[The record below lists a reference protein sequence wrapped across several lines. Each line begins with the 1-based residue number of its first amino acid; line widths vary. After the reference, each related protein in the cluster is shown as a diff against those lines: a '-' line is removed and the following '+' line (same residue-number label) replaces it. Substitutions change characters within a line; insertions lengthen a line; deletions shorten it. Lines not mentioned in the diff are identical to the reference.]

1 MAPKGMNANKY
12 WPRARVG
19 LTLLSAALL
28 GLYGSAVAAQTLPAG
43 TAKLDAKTVGGYE
56 SSTPESLSDLLS
68 RVLPKDPQVRSSQA
82 LADAA
87 EQRFKTARSRLYGPV
102 LSVEGNHGEATV
114 SQFFVPYKQKT
125 DQSAATLNWNLLNGG
140 ADKAEYDASER
151 ELAAAREDLRR
162 AREEGAE
169 RIAQTYI
176 EALRYQELSRFSDM
190 RIRALQELVDKAR
203 LQHESGKLSEADFV
217 EISANMADA
226 EIDQDQL
233 RVAGTSAMSR
243 LRALVGGEL
252 RPLVEVA
259 DEALT
264 VLLPAPLAP
273 GAVAQ
278 LDGAS
283 DGPGIVA
290 AARRR
295 AEAAKARVP
304 GAWSSWA
311 PKIDF
316 QYQHQLYDQSRPQT
330 TQQQKSGWQVTARWD
345 LPLGGEISSRRQ
357 EAISRAQA
365 ALDEVDRIQ
374 LTVDAER
381 VSLPERVQLSDR
393 ALSQLRLQQARYDTL
408 VQTSTLQYDAGRRT
422 LLQLAQ
428 IVGTRFIVHQRTAE
442 QLMQKR
448 SAQTRMLALQ
458 GELLPRLG
466 LSN

>member
-1 MAPKGMNANKY
+1 MPGNPGGRDSAPLGINQS
-12 WPRARVG
+12 
-19 LTLLSAALL
+19 SA
-28 GLYGSAVAAQTLPAG
+28 
-43 TAKLDAKTVGGYE
+43 
-56 SSTPESLSDLLS
+56 PESLPSLLG
-68 RVLPKDPQVRSSQA
+68 RVLPQDPQVRSSQA
-82 LADAA
+82 LTDAA

-102 LSVEGNHGEATV
+102 LSVEGSHGEATV

-140 ADKAEYDASER
+140 ADKSEYDAAER

-162 AREEGAE
+162 AREESAE

-176 EALRYQELSRFSDM
+176 EALRYQQLSGFSEL
-190 RIRALQELVDKAR
+190 RIQSLQELLDKAR
-203 LQHESGKLSEADFV
+203 MQHESGKLSEADFV
-217 EISANMADA
+217 EISANKADA
-226 EIDQDQL
+226 EIDHDQL
-233 RVAGTSAMSR
+233 RVAGISALAR
-243 LRALVGGEL
+243 LRTLVGGEL
-252 RPLVEVA
+252 RPLTEVA
-259 DEALT
+259 DEVLT
-264 VLLPAPLAP
+264 VSLPAPLPSDA
-273 GAVAQ
+273 AAR
-278 LDGAS
+278 LDTSA

-316 QYQHQLYDQSRPQT
+316 QYQHQLYDKSNPQT
-330 TQQQKSGWQVTARWD
+330 TQQQKNGWQVTARWD

-393 ALSQLRLQQARYDTL
+393 ALHQLRLQQARYDTL
-408 VQTSTLQYDAGRRT
+408 VRTSTLQYDAGRRS
-422 LLQLAQ
+422 LLQLSE
-428 IVGTRFIVHQRTAE
+428 ILGTRFVVQQRTAE

-458 GELLPRLG
+458 GELLPRFG